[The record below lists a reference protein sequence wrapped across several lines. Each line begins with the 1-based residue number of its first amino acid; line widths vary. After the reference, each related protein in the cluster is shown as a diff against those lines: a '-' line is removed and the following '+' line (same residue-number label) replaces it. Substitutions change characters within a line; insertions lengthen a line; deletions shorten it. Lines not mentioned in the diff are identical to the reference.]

1 MPADDALPMLSQTEV
16 KAMLSEKFK
25 KYNTRLEQGSTTSN
39 YEKVEAAE
47 LPPKLSVR
55 MVSHQN
61 APLTVNN
68 AFSNRVNSAY
78 LKNNTA

>member
-25 KYNTRLEQGSTTSN
+25 KYNTRLEQGQFASN

-47 LPPKLSVR
+47 HPAKLSVR
-55 MVSHQN
+55 MVSNQN
-61 APLTVNN
+61 VPLTVNN
-68 AFSNRVNSAY
+68 TYSNRINSAY
-78 LKNNTA
+78 PKHNAA